1 MWPWMAGRP
10 RHCLRIGARGL
21 VWAEARRDWNGRTR
35 HRCAVTALAPGLIRV
50 SPVDANI
57 TDVPAVEARLRG
69 LIGPERQLRLAGR
82 TLVRQIPLPITL
94 VLPDLSARVVVFQLD
109 QLPART
115 EEREA
120 LIRWR
125 VGQEQLVPLAEAKVV
140 WQVLSHGRPAKG
152 PHTILAVVVQEAVL
166 AQYEAVCESAGLIPL
181 EVDIV
186 SFRLFNLWASAT
198 GWSGASSGDLM
209 WLNLADGGM
218 TLFLFHDGRLAFLRS
233 KLHGAPGS
241 SEGASNTEPEEQNR
255 KVIDECLAS
264 IQACRERH
272 PRLALKRLAFAAD
285 DPDPELPDMLAQE
298 LDLTVQPLNWSQIQ
312 RAGWKP
318 AGKVT
323 DTVAMPAIAGVMV

>member
-35 HRCAVTALAPGLIRV
+35 HRCAVTELAPGLIRV

-57 TDVPAVEARLRG
+57 TDVPALEARLRG

-82 TLVRQIPLPITL
+82 TLVRQIPLPIAL
-94 VLPDLSARVVVFQLD
+94 VLPDLSARAVVFQLN

-140 WQVLSHGRPAKG
+140 SQVLSHGRPAKG
-152 PHTILAVVVQEAVL
+152 PHTILAVVIREAVL

-198 GWSGASSGDLM
+198 GWSRAPSGDLM
-209 WLNLADGGM
+209 WLNLADGGL
-218 TLFLFHDGRLAFLRS
+218 TLFLFHDGRLAFLRT
-233 KLHGAPGS
+233 KLHGASGS
-241 SEGASNTEPEEQNR
+241 FEDGSKAGPEKQSR

-264 IQACRERH
+264 IQACREHH
-272 PRLALKRLAFAAD
+272 PRLALKRLVLAAD

-312 RAGWKP
+312 RAGWKL
-318 AGKVT
+318 AGKAT